1 MSKHAAEPWEYNA
14 DEGMVRNI
22 RGVVAMMSG
31 SSVHPAMN
39 AIDVINASGLLCAA
53 APELLVLAKSV
64 RLHFDETHPLG
75 KLARKAIAKAGQ
87 E

>member
-14 DEGMVRNI
+14 DDGTVRNL
-22 RGVVAMMSG
+22 RGVVAMMG
-31 SSVHPAMN
+31 GTAVAPTGD

-87 E
+87 A